1 MHLGG
6 SSNSRNNLQR
16 DDRSAA
22 LVGEQNALD
31 GVNVGNIAFD
41 DGQLRVDSLLA
52 DSLSMEHVC

>member
-41 DGQLRVDSLLA
+41 DGQLRGIGILLCTF
-52 DSLSMEHVC
+52 LVT